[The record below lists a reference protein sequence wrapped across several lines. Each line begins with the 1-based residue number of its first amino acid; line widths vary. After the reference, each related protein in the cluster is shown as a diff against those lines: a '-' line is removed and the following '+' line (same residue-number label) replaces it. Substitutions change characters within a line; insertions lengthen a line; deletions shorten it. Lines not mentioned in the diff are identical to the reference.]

1 LSRLPKVVI
10 MLSLSKISV
19 EIARWRNFL
28 LLTLT
33 LLCGQIASGFL
44 LISLISSVFQKTG
57 SNFSVS
63 GIILSLA
70 IPSLILMAA
79 AGLAADLVDRKKLI
93 IFANST
99 IAVVVILI
107 LLTLDKVFLS
117 IFLSFLYFTGNT
129 FFFPAI
135 SAASAQIVKKSQLSA
150 ANSVFIFTLAGGQL
164 TGLFFGSV
172 SLFLFGHVATL
183 IICLVFLL
191 CAIIIPMSLPKL
203 LPRKPDGMTLADK
216 MADIAKAFMY
226 IFSAKVTWFFF
237 LAFAAIQGIV
247 AFGGTIGA
255 GYFDEVVELSIEK
268 SPMFIFPAIAI
279 GVLFGA
285 LFIQI
290 PKVRKSF
297 FIALGLGVLGFWASL
312 LGILINT
319 ALIKGIYLLIP
330 SFIFLIF
337 AGFGAILVMIAS
349 RTALQQRVAHNYLG
363 TVFGANIVLA
373 AFFASIASPLAA
385 AIELFAGYVNILI
398 FGGLSFL
405 LASAAIG
412 YVGKRWNF

>member
-1 LSRLPKVVI
+1 
-10 MLSLSKISV
+10 MLSLSKVII
-19 EIARWRNFL
+19 EAARWRNFS

-33 LLCGQIASGFL
+33 LLFGQIASGFL
-44 LISLISSVFQKTG
+44 MISLISSVFLKTG

-63 GIILSLA
+63 GIILSLT

-79 AGLAADLVDRKKLI
+79 AGLAADLADRKKLI
-93 IFANST
+93 IWANSV
-99 IAVVVILI
+99 IAAVVVLI
-107 LLTLDKVFLS
+107 LLTLDKVFFS
-117 IFLSFLYFTGNT
+117 IFLSFLYFAGNT

-135 SAASAQIVKKSQLSA
+135 SAASAQIVKKSQLA
-150 ANSVFIFTLAGGQL
+150 VANSVFIFTLAGGQL
-164 TGLFFGSV
+164 AGLFFGSV

-183 IICLVFLL
+183 IICEIFLL
-191 CAIIIPMSLPKL
+191 LAIIIPVYLPKL

-216 MADIAKAFMY
+216 IRDIAKAFMY
-226 IFSAKVTWFFF
+226 IFSAKITWFFF
-237 LAFAAIQGIV
+237 LVFAAIQGVV

-255 GYFDEVVELSIEK
+255 GYFDEVVNLSIEK
-268 SPMFIFPAIAI
+268 SPMFIFPAIAV

-285 LFIQI
+285 LFVNNR
-290 PKVRKSF
+290 KARKSF
-297 FIALGLGVLGFWASL
+297 LIALGLGLLGFTASI
-312 LGILINT
+312 LGIVINSG
-319 ALIKGIYLLIP
+319 LIKGIYLLIP

-337 AGFGAILVMIAS
+337 AGFGAILLMIAS

-373 AFFASIASPLAA
+373 AFFASIASPFAA
-385 AIELFAGYVNILI
+385 AIELVVGYVNILI

-405 LASAAIG
+405 VVSAAIG